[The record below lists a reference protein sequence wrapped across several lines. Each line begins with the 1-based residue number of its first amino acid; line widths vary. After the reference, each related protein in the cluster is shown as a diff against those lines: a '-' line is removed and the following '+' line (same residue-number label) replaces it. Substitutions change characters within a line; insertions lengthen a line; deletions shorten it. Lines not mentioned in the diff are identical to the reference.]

1 VTKRFDATER
11 LTGYVD
17 ATEITTFGGKEVLDG
32 VTSRDGHFADSSQSE
47 LFGLT
52 GENFDQRAEPPGIPG
67 RFSPGAAVAV
77 MPDASGGGY
86 WLVTQTGHVYTFR

>member
-1 VTKRFDATER
+1 MFRDQISLVPPVHRFGATPRLSVTKRFDATER

-52 GENFDQRAEPPGIPG
+52 GENFDQRAE
-67 RFSPGAAVAV
+67 
-77 MPDASGGGY
+77 
-86 WLVTQTGHVYTFR
+86 